1 MRNRRILLYIG
12 LNYYVFVISDVILI
26 GIGHFLVDK
35 IMSIYISLGMNEDDI
50 NTDIYRKSEIIQII

>member
-35 IMSIYISLGMNEDDI
+35 IMSIYISLGMNEEDI
-50 NTDIYRKSEIIQII
+50 FTDN

>member
-12 LNYYVFVISDVILI
+12 LNYYVFVKSDVILI

-35 IMSIYISLGMNEDDI
+35 IMSIYISLGMNEEDI
-50 NTDIYRKSEIIQII
+50 FTDNYRKSEIIQIR